1 MINIETLNLNS
12 NYQKNELKDF
22 LKKFDLTFDDSIDYS
37 LVIRKDEEIIATA
50 SKSKNIIKC
59 FAIDDSLRGEGVTNT
74 LVTTLLNKSF
84 DEGVFH
90 NFVFTK
96 PLNEDIFKGVG
107 FKSISKTDKVALL
120 EIGMNS
126 IDKTIDKIKTQ
137 LNWQENKNNGLLI
150 MNCNPF
156 TLGHQFLIEYASEK
170 MDNILILVVEEDK
183 SSFPFNDRIEL
194 VRKGTSHL
202 SNVTVLPST
211 EYVIS
216 SATFPNYF
224 LRKED
229 DSLLEFMKLDTLITA
244 EHFCSKLNIN
254 TRFVGEEPYCRITQ
268 KYNETMIETFKNFN
282 LNVSIIPRKV
292 MGEKAISASRVR
304 ELLKNNEL
312 EELKTLVPQSTF
324 EYLNSEKGKE
334 IAERIKH
341 SDSVH

>member
-1 MINIETLNLNS
+1 MNIETLNLKS

-22 LKKFDLTFDDSIDYS
+22 LKKFHLTFDDSIDYS
-37 LVIRKDEEIIATA
+37 LVIRKDEEIVATA

-84 DEGVFH
+84 DEGIFH
-90 NFVFTK
+90 SFVFTK
-96 PLNEDIFKGVG
+96 PSNEDIFKGVG

-126 IDKTIDKIKTQ
+126 IDKTINKIKSQ
-137 LNWQENKNNGLLI
+137 LNWQENSSNGLLI

-156 TLGHQFLIEYASEK
+156 TLGHQFLIEYAADK
-170 MDNILILVVEEDK
+170 MDNILILVVEENK
-183 SSFPFNDRIEL
+183 SSFPFNDRIDL
-194 VRKGTSHL
+194 VKKGTAHL
-202 SNVTVLPST
+202 KNVTVLPSS

-229 DSLLEFMKLDTLITA
+229 DSLIEFMKLDTLITA

-254 TRFVGEEPYCRITQ
+254 TRFVGEEPYCNITQ

-282 LNVSIIPRKV
+282 LNVSIIPRKE
-292 MGEKAISASRVR
+292 MKEKAISASRVR
-304 ELLKNNEL
+304 ELLKNDEI

-324 EYLNSEKGKE
+324 DYLISEKGKE
-334 IAERIKH
+334 IAERIKN
-341 SDSVH
+341 SNSVH

>member
-1 MINIETLNLNS
+1 MNIETLNLKS

-22 LKKFDLTFDDSIDYS
+22 LKKFDLTFDEAIDYS
-37 LVIRKDEEIIATA
+37 LVIRKDEEIVATA
-50 SKSKNIIKC
+50 SKSKDIIKC

-84 DEGVFH
+84 DEGIFH
-90 NFVFTK
+90 SFVFTK
-96 PLNEDIFKGVG
+96 PSNEDIFKGVG

-126 IDKTIDKIKTQ
+126 IDKTINKIKSQ
-137 LNWQENKNNGLLI
+137 LNWQENSNNGLLI

-156 TLGHQFLIEYASEK
+156 TLGHQFLIEYASK
-170 MDNILILVVEEDK
+170 QMDNILILVVEENK
-183 SSFPFNDRIEL
+183 SSFPFIDRMEL
-194 VRKGTSHL
+194 VKKGTSHL
-202 SNVTVLPST
+202 NNVTVLPST

-229 DSLLEFMKLDTLITA
+229 DSLVEFMKLDTLITA
-244 EHFCSKLNIN
+244 EHFCKKLNIS
-254 TRFVGEEPYCRITQ
+254 TRFVGEEPYCKITQ

-282 LNVSIIPRKV
+282 LNILIIPRKE

-304 ELLKNNEL
+304 ELLKNDQIDEI
-312 EELKTLVPQSTF
+312 KSLVPKSTLD
-324 EYLNSEKGKE
+324 YLISEKGRE
-334 IAERIKH
+334 VTERIKN

>member
-1 MINIETLNLNS
+1 MNIETLNLKS

-37 LVIRKDEEIIATA
+37 LVIRRDEEIVATA

-84 DEGVFH
+84 DEGIFH
-90 NFVFTK
+90 SFVFTK
-96 PLNEDIFKGVG
+96 PSNEDIFKGVG

-126 IDKTIDKIKTQ
+126 IDKTINKIKSQ
-137 LNWQENKNNGLLI
+137 LNWQENSSNGLLI

-156 TLGHQFLIEYASEK
+156 TLGHQFLIEYAADK
-170 MDNILILVVEEDK
+170 MDNILILVVEENK
-183 SSFPFNDRIEL
+183 SSFPFNDRIDL
-194 VRKGTSHL
+194 VKKGTAHL
-202 SNVTVLPST
+202 KNVTVLPSS

-229 DSLLEFMKLDTLITA
+229 DSLIEFMKLDTLITA

-254 TRFVGEEPYCRITQ
+254 TRFVGEEPYCNITQ
-268 KYNETMIETFKNFN
+268 KYNETMIQTFKNFN
-282 LNVSIIPRKV
+282 LNVSIIPRKE
-292 MGEKAISASRVR
+292 MKEKAISASRVR
-304 ELLKNNEL
+304 ELLKNDEI

-324 EYLNSEKGKE
+324 DYLISEKGKE
-334 IAERIKH
+334 IAERIKN
-341 SDSVH
+341 SNSVH

>member
-37 LVIRKDEEIIATA
+37 LVIRKDEEIVATA

-137 LNWQENKNNGLLI
+137 LNWEENKNNGLLI

-229 DSLLEFMKLDTLITA
+229 NSLLEFMKLDTLITA

-254 TRFVGEEPYCRITQ
+254 TRFVGEEPYCKITQ

-282 LNVSIIPRKV
+282 LNVSIIPRKE
-292 MGEKAISASRVR
+292 MGKKAISASRVR
-304 ELLKNNEL
+304 ELIKKNEL

-334 IAERIKH
+334 IAERIKN
-341 SDSVH
+341 SNSVH

>member
-254 TRFVGEEPYCRITQ
+254 TRFVGEEPYCKITQ

-292 MGEKAISASRVR
+292 MGETAISASRVR

-334 IAERIKH
+334 IAERIK
-341 SDSVH
+341 

>member
-1 MINIETLNLNS
+1 MNIETLNLKS

-22 LKKFDLTFDDSIDYS
+22 LKKFHLTFDDSIDYS
-37 LVIRKDEEIIATA
+37 LVIRRDEEIVATA

-84 DEGVFH
+84 DEGIFH
-90 NFVFTK
+90 SFVFTK
-96 PLNEDIFKGVG
+96 PSNEDIFKGVG

-126 IDKTIDKIKTQ
+126 IDKTINKIKSQ
-137 LNWQENKNNGLLI
+137 LNWQQNSSNGLLI

-156 TLGHQFLIEYASEK
+156 TLGHQFLIEYAADK
-170 MDNILILVVEEDK
+170 MDNILILVVEENK
-183 SSFPFNDRIEL
+183 SSFPFNDRIDL
-194 VRKGTSHL
+194 VKKGTAHL
-202 SNVTVLPST
+202 KNVTVLPSS

-229 DSLLEFMKLDTLITA
+229 DSLIEFMKLDTLITA

-254 TRFVGEEPYCRITQ
+254 TRFVGEEPYCNITQ

-282 LNVSIIPRKV
+282 LNVSIIPRKE
-292 MGEKAISASRVR
+292 MKEKAISASRVR
-304 ELLKNNEL
+304 ELLKNDEI

-324 EYLNSEKGKE
+324 DYLISEKGKE
-334 IAERIKH
+334 IAERIKN
-341 SDSVH
+341 SNSVH

>member
-1 MINIETLNLNS
+1 MNIETLNLKS

-22 LKKFDLTFDDSIDYS
+22 LKKFHLTFDDSIDYS
-37 LVIRKDEEIIATA
+37 LVIRRDEEIVATA

-84 DEGVFH
+84 DEGIFH
-90 NFVFTK
+90 SFVFTK
-96 PLNEDIFKGVG
+96 PSNEDIFKGVG

-126 IDKTIDKIKTQ
+126 IDKTINKIKSQ
-137 LNWQENKNNGLLI
+137 LNWQENSSNGLLI

-156 TLGHQFLIEYASEK
+156 TLGHQFLIEYAADK
-170 MDNILILVVEEDK
+170 MDNILILVVEENK
-183 SSFPFNDRIEL
+183 SSFPFNDRIDL
-194 VRKGTSHL
+194 VKKGTAHL
-202 SNVTVLPST
+202 KNVTVLPSS

-229 DSLLEFMKLDTLITA
+229 DSLIEFMKLDTLITA

-254 TRFVGEEPYCRITQ
+254 TRFVGEEPYCNITQ

-282 LNVSIIPRKV
+282 LNVSIIPRKE
-292 MGEKAISASRVR
+292 MKEKAISASRVR
-304 ELLKNNEL
+304 ELLKNDEI

-324 EYLNSEKGKE
+324 DYLISEKGKE
-334 IAERIKH
+334 IAERIKN
-341 SDSVH
+341 SNSVH

>member
-126 IDKTIDKIKTQ
+126 IDKTIDKIKNQ

-156 TLGHQFLIEYASEK
+156 TLGHQFLIEYASEQ

-254 TRFVGEEPYCRITQ
+254 TRFVGEEPYCKITQ
-268 KYNETMIETFKNFN
+268 KYNETMIETFKTFN
-282 LNVSIIPRKV
+282 LNVSIIPRKE

>member
-1 MINIETLNLNS
+1 MNIETLNLKS

-37 LVIRKDEEIIATA
+37 LVITRDEEIVATA

-84 DEGVFH
+84 DEGIFH
-90 NFVFTK
+90 SFVFTK
-96 PLNEDIFKGVG
+96 PSNEDIFKGVG

-126 IDKTIDKIKTQ
+126 IDKTINKIKSQ
-137 LNWQENKNNGLLI
+137 LNWQENSSNGLLI

-156 TLGHQFLIEYASEK
+156 TLGHQFLIEYAADK
-170 MDNILILVVEEDK
+170 MDNILILVVEENK
-183 SSFPFNDRIEL
+183 SSFPFNDRIDL
-194 VRKGTSHL
+194 VKKGTAHL
-202 SNVTVLPST
+202 KNVTVLPSS

-229 DSLLEFMKLDTLITA
+229 DSLIEFMKLDTLITA

-254 TRFVGEEPYCRITQ
+254 TRFVGEEPYCNITQ

-282 LNVSIIPRKV
+282 LNVSIIPRKE
-292 MGEKAISASRVR
+292 MKEKAISASRVR
-304 ELLKNNEL
+304 ELLKNDEI

-324 EYLNSEKGKE
+324 DYLISEKGKE
-334 IAERIKH
+334 IAERIKN
-341 SDSVH
+341 SNSVH

>member
-1 MINIETLNLNS
+1 MNIETLNLKS

-22 LKKFDLTFDDSIDYS
+22 LKKFHLTFDDSIDYS
-37 LVIRKDEEIIATA
+37 LVIRKDEEIVATA

-84 DEGVFH
+84 DEGIFH
-90 NFVFTK
+90 SFVFTK
-96 PLNEDIFKGVG
+96 PSNEDIFKGVG

-126 IDKTIDKIKTQ
+126 IDKTINKIKSQ
-137 LNWQENKNNGLLI
+137 LNWQENSSNGLLI

-156 TLGHQFLIEYASEK
+156 TLGHQFLIEYAADK
-170 MDNILILVVEEDK
+170 MDNILILVVEENK
-183 SSFPFNDRIEL
+183 SSFPFNDRIDL
-194 VRKGTSHL
+194 VKKGTAHL
-202 SNVTVLPST
+202 KNVTVLPSS

-229 DSLLEFMKLDTLITA
+229 DSLVEFMKLDTLITA

-254 TRFVGEEPYCRITQ
+254 TRFVGEEPYCNITQ

-282 LNVSIIPRKV
+282 LNVSIIPRKE
-292 MGEKAISASRVR
+292 MKEKAISASRVR
-304 ELLKNNEL
+304 ELLKNDEI

-324 EYLNSEKGKE
+324 DYLISEKGKE
-334 IAERIKH
+334 IAERIKN
-341 SDSVH
+341 SNSVH

>member
-137 LNWQENKNNGLLI
+137 LNWHENKNNGLLI

>member
-1 MINIETLNLNS
+1 MNIETLNLKS

-37 LVIRKDEEIIATA
+37 LVIRRDEEIVATA

-84 DEGVFH
+84 DEGIFH
-90 NFVFTK
+90 SFVFTK
-96 PLNEDIFKGVG
+96 PSNEDIFKGVG

-126 IDKTIDKIKTQ
+126 IDKTINKIKSQ
-137 LNWQENKNNGLLI
+137 LNWQENSSNGLLI

-156 TLGHQFLIEYASEK
+156 TLGHQFLIEYAADK
-170 MDNILILVVEEDK
+170 MDNILILVVEENK
-183 SSFPFNDRIEL
+183 SSFPFNDRIDL
-194 VRKGTSHL
+194 VKKGTAHL
-202 SNVTVLPST
+202 KNVTVLPSS

-229 DSLLEFMKLDTLITA
+229 DSLIEFMKLDTLITA

-254 TRFVGEEPYCRITQ
+254 TRFVGEEPYCNITQ

-282 LNVSIIPRKV
+282 LNVSIIPRKE
-292 MGEKAISASRVR
+292 MKEKAISASRVR
-304 ELLKNNEL
+304 ELLKNDEI

-324 EYLNSEKGKE
+324 DYLISEKGKE
-334 IAERIKH
+334 IAERIKN
-341 SDSVH
+341 SNSVH

>member
-1 MINIETLNLNS
+1 MNIETLNLKS

-37 LVIRKDEEIIATA
+37 LVIRRDEEIVATA

-84 DEGVFH
+84 DEGIFH
-90 NFVFTK
+90 SFVFTK
-96 PLNEDIFKGVG
+96 PSNEDIFKGVG

-126 IDKTIDKIKTQ
+126 IDKTINKIKSQ
-137 LNWQENKNNGLLI
+137 LNWQENSSNGLLI

-156 TLGHQFLIEYASEK
+156 TLGHQFLIEYAADK
-170 MDNILILVVEEDK
+170 MDNILILVVEENK
-183 SSFPFNDRIEL
+183 SSFPFNNRIDL
-194 VRKGTSHL
+194 VKKGTAHL
-202 SNVTVLPST
+202 KNVTVLPSS

-229 DSLLEFMKLDTLITA
+229 DSLIEFMKLDTLITA

-254 TRFVGEEPYCRITQ
+254 TRFVGEEPYCNITQ

-282 LNVSIIPRKV
+282 LNVSIIPRKE
-292 MGEKAISASRVR
+292 MKEKAISASRVR
-304 ELLKNNEL
+304 ELLKNDEI

-324 EYLNSEKGKE
+324 DYLISEKGKE
-334 IAERIKH
+334 IAERIKN
-341 SDSVH
+341 SNSVH

>member
-1 MINIETLNLNS
+1 MNIETLNLKS

-37 LVIRKDEEIIATA
+37 LVIRKDEEIVATA

-84 DEGVFH
+84 DEGIFH
-90 NFVFTK
+90 SFVFTK
-96 PLNEDIFKGVG
+96 PSNEDIFKGVG

-126 IDKTIDKIKTQ
+126 IDKTINKIKSQ
-137 LNWQENKNNGLLI
+137 LNWQENSSNGLLI

-156 TLGHQFLIEYASEK
+156 TLGHQFLIEYAADK
-170 MDNILILVVEEDK
+170 MDNILILVVEENK
-183 SSFPFNDRIEL
+183 SSFPFNDRIDL
-194 VRKGTSHL
+194 VKKGTAHL
-202 SNVTVLPST
+202 KNVTVLPSS

-229 DSLLEFMKLDTLITA
+229 DSLIEFMKLDTLITA

-254 TRFVGEEPYCRITQ
+254 TRFVGEEPYCNITQ

-282 LNVSIIPRKV
+282 LNVSIIPRKE
-292 MGEKAISASRVR
+292 MKEKAISASRVR
-304 ELLKNNEL
+304 ELLKNDEI

-324 EYLNSEKGKE
+324 DYLISEKGKE
-334 IAERIKH
+334 IAERIKN
-341 SDSVH
+341 SNSVH

>member
-37 LVIRKDEEIIATA
+37 LVIRKDEEIVATA

-137 LNWQENKNNGLLI
+137 LNWEENKNNGLLI

-216 SATFPNYF
+216 SAT
-224 LRKED
+224 
-229 DSLLEFMKLDTLITA
+229 
-244 EHFCSKLNIN
+244 
-254 TRFVGEEPYCRITQ
+254 
-268 KYNETMIETFKNFN
+268 
-282 LNVSIIPRKV
+282 
-292 MGEKAISASRVR
+292 
-304 ELLKNNEL
+304 
-312 EELKTLVPQSTF
+312 
-324 EYLNSEKGKE
+324 
-334 IAERIKH
+334 
-341 SDSVH
+341 